1 MRAVESLR
9 GRAEHGFPRTCLC
22 GELTGCAGG
31 GFLALPALFDEAPRD
46 FLSCQI
52 DLQRLHV
59 VNVEAGNEQINTRR
73 QVVISA
79 VGKASL
85 GQVNRE

>member
-1 MRAVESLR
+1 MFIKYL
-9 GRAEHGFPRTCLC
+9 LC
-22 GELTGCAGG
+22 ARHFLGAGDTAG
-31 GFLALPALFDEAPRD
+31 NKTKP
-46 FLSCQI
+46 

-59 VNVEAGNEQINTRR
+59 VKVEAGNEQINTRR